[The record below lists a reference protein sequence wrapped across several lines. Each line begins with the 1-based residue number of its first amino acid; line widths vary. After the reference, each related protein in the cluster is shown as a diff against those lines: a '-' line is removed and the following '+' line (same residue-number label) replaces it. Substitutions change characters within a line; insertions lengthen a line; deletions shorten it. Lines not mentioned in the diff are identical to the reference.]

1 VWSWWHGQ
9 WWPVDGGATLEE
21 MVASA
26 AARQAFVREPLA
38 TPALIRKHGAV
49 TLNTGGRFVA
59 TLKGQRPRDIC

>member
-1 VWSWWHGQ
+1 
-9 WWPVDGGATLEE
+9 